1 MAEQSKLVQTVMDAA
16 VLAGIA
22 AGIGWVGKKVTK
34 ETLIND
40 PSTNFVNYGKLVAVL
55 SASIYLKDYLKDQKV
70 IPYGM

>member
-22 AGIGWVGKKVTK
+22 TGIGWVGKKVLK
-34 ETLIND
+34 QSLIND
-40 PSTNFVNYGKLVAVL
+40 PSTNFMNYGRLVAVL
-55 SASIYLKDYLKDQKV
+55 SASTFLKDEKV